1 MINRINYYVGD
12 VVEIPSG
19 GITFIDKITL
29 TEAREYDCILP
40 NNVQAELL
48 CRKTI
53 FDFIPRYD
61 RYAGELCRNCRLRDF
76 YTEEDCKRFCKFFN
90 NPSFP
95 EHKIYLP
102 GDEVF
107 HILTRTVRVIESV
120 GLCRRSKIRSQSW
133 ASSTTLGGL
142 FVDLSPLL
150 IFSEQSC
157 AFPEEVRIRKRNS
170 ILSLHKEDTADI
182 ESEICSGCIYNDGWC
197 YDCPIKKLKSR

>member
-1 MINRINYYVGD
+1 MINRINHYVGD

-19 GITFIDKITL
+19 GIIVIDKITL
-29 TEAREYDCILP
+29 TEARKYDCVLP
-40 NNVQAELL
+40 NQVQAELL

-76 YTEEDCKRFCKFFN
+76 YTEEDCKRFCKFFS
-90 NPSFP
+90 NPSLP

-102 GDEVF
+102 GDAVF
-107 HILTRTVRVIESV
+107 HIPTRTVRVIGSV
-120 GLCRRSKIRSQSW
+120 GLCRRSAMSGTI
-133 ASSTTLGGL
+133 LGGL
-142 FVDLSPLL
+142 FDDLSPLL
-150 IFSEQSC
+150 VFGGQSC

-182 ESEICSGCIYNDGWC
+182 EGEICSGCIYDDGWC
-197 YDCPIKKLKSR
+197 YDCPIKKLKSK